1 MILLTWTLGIVLLV
15 VACFCIFLIKSN
27 LELENRLLT
36 VEYEKFMAKVDIEMQ
51 SAGNEPSVED
61 YELVKKNTRML
72 Q

>member
-51 SAGNEPSVED
+51 SAGNEPSGED

>member
-1 MILLTWTLGIVLLV
+1 MIILTWTLGIVLLV
-15 VACFCIFLIKSN
+15 LGCFCVFLIKSN

-36 VEYEKFMAKVDIEMQ
+36 IEYEKFMSNINNDMH
-51 SAGNEPSVED
+51 NLPSEE